1 MCLES
6 PGLGCAAKEA
16 YTDFDKKVTH
26 LCELKQFFMEEVQKI
41 PDTVL
46 NSLPGD
52 QGAPHIVSV
61 SFAGVRSEVLLH
73 ALEERGFRYLPG
85 FSMFFQQKTSGQSGI
100 KRNWSEKR
108 FAGFY
113 RAIQFL

>member
-1 MCLES
+1 
-6 PGLGCAAKEA
+6 
-16 YTDFDKKVTH
+16 
-26 LCELKQFFMEEVQKI
+26 MEEVQKI

-73 ALEERGFRYLPG
+73 ALEERGIQVSSGSACSSNKKLPVSPVLKEIG
-85 FSMFFQQKTSGQSGI
+85 LKKDLLVLPCDSVSVRIQQKKSWNTACSS
-100 KRNWSEKR
+100 
-108 FAGFY
+108 
-113 RAIQFL
+113 